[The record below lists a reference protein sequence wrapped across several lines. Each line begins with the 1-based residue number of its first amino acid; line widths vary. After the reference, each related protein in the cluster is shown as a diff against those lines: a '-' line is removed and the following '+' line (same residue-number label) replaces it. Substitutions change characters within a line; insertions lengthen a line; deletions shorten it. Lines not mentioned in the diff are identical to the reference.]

1 MLNLEVALGSFWQ
14 LARHWRQGETA
25 RLELT
30 CEDGNL
36 QLQLSSKLGHPDK
49 IHFPDPPPT
58 LPPNIKKKSPS
69 QLRRQE
75 RRRKEAVTKA
85 DQALTSTETVIT
97 LSDTSSID
105 PKEAPENSIV
115 AEKSSLST
123 ISFKCDQCNFVS
135 ASEKGVKMHTRL
147 KHRISQLDG
156 QEDLEESESEKT
168 PCPLCPVWVYCKC
181 GQCEECD
188 NIATEEGLNVH
199 ILNDHE
205 PTDVINHFQAD
216 WIRERKHFIQRNM
229 NDAQDRY
236 HSQKWDSA
244 LDL

>member
-1 MLNLEVALGSFWQ
+1 
-14 LARHWRQGETA
+14 
-25 RLELT
+25 
-30 CEDGNL
+30 
-36 QLQLSSKLGHPDK
+36 
-49 IHFPDPPPT
+49 
-58 LPPNIKKKSPS
+58 
-69 QLRRQE
+69 
-75 RRRKEAVTKA
+75 
-85 DQALTSTETVIT
+85 
-97 LSDTSSID
+97 
-105 PKEAPENSIV
+105 
-115 AEKSSLST
+115 
-123 ISFKCDQCNFVS
+123 
-135 ASEKGVKMHTRL
+135 MHTRL

-216 WIRERKHFIQRNM
+216 WIQERKHCIQRNM